1 MDGTLNTSTCDST
14 PVFSFLS
21 LPEPSG
27 VLETGNQTQEATMSF
42 NLGSRPTLVRV
53 IFGKFYGRFVS
64 ALLRRWDETIRA
76 VRSW

>member
-1 MDGTLNTSTCDST
+1 M
-14 PVFSFLS
+14 
-21 LPEPSG
+21 
-27 VLETGNQTQEATMSF
+27 LETGDQTQEAAMSF
-42 NLGSRPTLVRV
+42 NLGPRLTLVRV